1 MSKAYDRVDWTFL
14 KAVLTVMK
22 FEERWIQWIMECVT
36 SVSYTLLVNGNLT
49 SSFKPSQGLRQGD
62 PLSPYLFLF
71 CANILSIALLQAENQ
86 KQLKG
91 VKIGRNGLS
100 FTHLLFADDSLF
112 FFKKDDMS
120 VTKLIAILDWYCSIS
135 GQKINLAKS
144 DLYCSPN
151 MAAVDKESLAS
162 RLHVNLVQNPTKYL
176 GMTFKMRG
184 NRCADFH
191 FLVDKLHSRL
201 QGWKAK
207 LLSQAGRTTLI
218 SSVLQSLP
226 LYAFSCF
233 KDCPTLREG
242 RWWIGDGYNIP
253 LKHKDWVQWSPLNL
267 QDHRLPTGTVGDLI
281 NHTSA
286 SCNCNLVRDLY
297 PPSLARK
304 IFQIPISKTNSVQDK
319 LVWKHSSDGVYNVKK
334 AYEILNL
341 EQLQPSNL
349 NPFNQVVWTKLWK
362 VKTPLKINTFVWKLL
377 LDSLPTFSNL
387 RSRGILADSNC
398 PFCNE
403 HEETST
409 HLFLLCSFSRACWHG
424 TTLAIHSS
432 DFNNLSVQ
440 QWLTGVI
447 TKHNNKDPNVMNYLQ
462 ALFTTLWSIWNHRNK
477 VVHEG
482 ISPNPMNVIL
492 MAQSLSCRYKDAFSE
507 QLSSNQSPRISTT
520 PVQSAAGSWQLI
532 IKVTGF
538 RDKKRNRSAFGFEA
552 VNIQGESVFLAVN
565 SSLVGAVEEFLLE
578 AVVDAC
584 LTAKYHG
591 FHSILF
597 LSDSRGL
604 VKLFNTRKASDWQTN
619 YRLADLN
626 FLVQNGLLCHMILVP
641 HMLLKT
647 LCNVAKKAVQVPIKH
662 CWLNPALL

>member
-1 MSKAYDRVDWTFL
+1 MDSLITPYQNAFIKGRNITDNILIAHEIMDVLRKKKGRQACFGVLKIDMSKAYDRVDWTFL
-14 KAVLTVMK
+14 KVVLTVMK

-162 RLHVNLVQNPTKYL
+162 TLHVNLVQNPTKYL

-226 LYAFSCF
+226 LYVFSCF
-233 KDCPTLREG
+233 RVPDTICNKMDAVVRAFWWGHETGERKLHLINWDRVCQPRRLGGLGLKKFKTMNQAMITKQFWRIHHNPHSLLARTFKAKYFPRGPIQDCCPKPHHSWYWKNIIKQECPTLREG

-286 SCNCNLVRDLY
+286 SWNCNLVRDLY
-297 PPSLARK
+297 PPSLASK
-304 IFQIPISKTNSVQDK
+304 IFQIPISETNSVQDK

-334 AYEILNL
+334 AYEILKL
-341 EQLQPSNL
+341 EQLQPTNH

-387 RSRGILADSNC
+387 RSRGISVDSNC

-409 HLFLLCSFSRACWHG
+409 HLFLLCSFLRACWHG

-432 DFNNLSVQ
+432 DFNNMSVQ
-440 QWLTGVI
+440 QWLSGVI
-447 TKHNNKDPNVMNYLQ
+447 TMHNSKDPNVMNYLQ
-462 ALFTTLWSIWNHRNK
+462 ALFTTL
-477 VVHEG
+477 
-482 ISPNPMNVIL
+482 
-492 MAQSLSCRYKDAFSE
+492 
-507 QLSSNQSPRISTT
+507 
-520 PVQSAAGSWQLI
+520 
-532 IKVTGF
+532 
-538 RDKKRNRSAFGFEA
+538 
-552 VNIQGESVFLAVN
+552 
-565 SSLVGAVEEFLLE
+565 
-578 AVVDAC
+578 
-584 LTAKYHG
+584 
-591 FHSILF
+591 
-597 LSDSRGL
+597 
-604 VKLFNTRKASDWQTN
+604 
-619 YRLADLN
+619 
-626 FLVQNGLLCHMILVP
+626 
-641 HMLLKT
+641 
-647 LCNVAKKAVQVPIKH
+647 
-662 CWLNPALL
+662 